1 MFMAIWKG
9 SHNPTERGLTI
20 TMAINHLQVVGWSS
34 NKDLMISNQH
44 QFPILSNFAFQQI
57 LAPCRHR
64 KSHSKCQTFD
74 GGDPCDWK
82 SNQLDFFGPKLVGS
96 VAGLWFRSPE
106 SWESPLMF
114 STSETKPMVFF
125 SGGNLNVL
133 GICMGKSPNLPE
145 WLEEMDVPPKKE
157 DRV

>member
-1 MFMAIWKG
+1 MAIWNW
-9 SHNPTERGLTI
+9 SHNPTERGLTL
-20 TMAINHLQVVGWSS
+20 TMAINHLQVLGWSS
-34 NKDLMISNQH
+34 NKDLDDFKSAPI
-44 QFPILSNFAFQQI
+44 FPFGNFAFQQNSC
-57 LAPCRHR
+57 PKSSHR

-74 GGDPCDWK
+74 RGDPCDWK

-96 VAGLWFRSPE
+96 VAGLWSRSPE

-125 SGGNLNVL
+125 SGGFNVL

-145 WLEEMDVPPKKE
+145 CWGKWMFPPKKE